1 MLFSDFGPKKN
12 RCAGYTRDPA
22 KKRLYSSRIREMPRD
37 LVREEKV
44 DETSLSHSI
53 LSHFIQKY
61 YMSYN
66 AIIVY

>member
-22 KKRLYSSRIREMPRD
+22 EKRLHLSRIREMPRD

-44 DETSLSHSI
+44 DDREKENQS
-53 LSHFIQKY
+53 
-61 YMSYN
+61 
-66 AIIVY
+66 